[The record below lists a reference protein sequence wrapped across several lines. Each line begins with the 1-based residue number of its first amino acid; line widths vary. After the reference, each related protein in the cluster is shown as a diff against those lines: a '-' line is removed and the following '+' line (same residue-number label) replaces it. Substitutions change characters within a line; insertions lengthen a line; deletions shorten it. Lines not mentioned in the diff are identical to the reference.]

1 MAFLFHMEHLHLFGF
16 ILLLIVKSTFTFTLF
31 DQWQGKNIKEPRA
44 VNALIV
50 VDVQN
55 CFITGNLAL
64 SNSPA
69 HQNGAEVVPIINNLI
84 QMIPFDVIVY
94 TYDWHPSDHI
104 SFFENLNSRRKFL
117 EGDQN
122 RTINISTEVI
132 YTGPKYRT
140 SQVLWP
146 SHCIAGTNDAE
157 LHKDLHIVK
166 SNDSVVH
173 LRKGRDSDID
183 SYSAFSDNNH
193 VRETELHNKLKERN
207 VTRIFVAG
215 LATDYCVAAT
225 ALDGFNLNYT
235 TYLIEDASR
244 GITVETI
251 KSKLDDLKQHG
262 VKIIRVNQVKGL
274 VNGLN
279 NNSFNFFLIIFINIL
294 LLFLK

>member
-1 MAFLFHMEHLHLFGF
+1 MEHLHLFGF
-16 ILLLIVKSTFTFTLF
+16 LLLLIVKSTFTFTLF
-31 DQWQGKNIKEPRA
+31 DQWQGRNVKESRP

-69 HQNGAEVVPIINNLI
+69 HQDGAEVVPIINNLI
-84 QMIPFDVIVY
+84 RTIPFDVIVY
-94 TYDWHPSDHI
+94 TYDWHPSNHI
-104 SFFENLNSRRKFL
+104 SFFENLDSRRKYL
-117 EGDQN
+117 DGDRN

-132 YTGPKYRT
+132 YTGPKYNT

-146 SHCIAGTNDAE
+146 SHCIAGTNDAQ
-157 LHKDLHIVK
+157 LHKDLHIVI
-166 SNDSVVH
+166 SNDSVIH
-173 LRKGRDSDID
+173 LRKGRDPDID
-183 SYSAFSDNNH
+183 SYSAFADNNH
-193 VRETELHNKLKERN
+193 VRETELDNELRGRN
-207 VTRIFVAG
+207 VTRLFVAG

-251 KSKLDDLKQHG
+251 KSKLDDLKQRG

-274 VNGLN
+274 VNGAQN
-279 NNSFNFFLIIFINIL
+279 KFFSFVLIIPITIF
-294 LLFLK
+294 LFF

>member
-1 MAFLFHMEHLHLFGF
+1 MKHLNVFGF
-16 ILLLIVKSTFTFTLF
+16 LLLLIVKSTFSFTLF
-31 DQWQGKNIKEPRA
+31 DQWEGKTINGSRP

-64 SNSPA
+64 SKSPA
-69 HQNGAEVVPIINNLI
+69 HQDGAEVVPIINNLI
-84 QMIPFDVIVY
+84 RTIPFDVIVY
-94 TYDWHPSDHI
+94 TYDWHPANHI
-104 SFFENLNSRRKFL
+104 SFFDNLDSRRKYL
-117 EGDQN
+117 QGDPN
-122 RTINISTEVI
+122 RPINISTEVI
-132 YTGPKYRT
+132 YTGPKYNT

-146 SHCIAGTNDAE
+146 SHCIADTEDSK

-166 SNDSVVH
+166 SNNNVIH
-173 LRKGRDSDID
+173 LRKGRDPDID
-183 SYSAFSDNNH
+183 SYSAFADNNH
-193 VRETELHNKLKERN
+193 VRETELDTELRTRN

-251 KSKLDDLKQHG
+251 KSKLNDLKQHG
-262 VKIIRVNQVKGL
+262 VHIIRVNQVKGL
-274 VNGLN
+274 VNVAPDK
-279 NNSFNFFLIIFINIL
+279 FVNFLFIIFINMF